1 MGAAARQAAR
11 CRRNTKGQETDRT
24 NETLADGFLRQQFL
38 PLMQAGTDLPEKRQ
52 AEQGFY
58 SSLPHLPVNG
68 LAAMA
73 THKNKPFPYNILLS
87 FWQLRQRLA
96 YENSEHLFICQK
108 RNGKIALATKRRYDM
123 GSTLYFIPVIP
134 VFKLMQD
141 KANRRSADLLLSV
154 FAYLYHVAGV
164 PFYRDCDAT
173 LSSYYDMLSE
183 WLTDDRESYEQEEWN
198 SCMADIHKATFI
210 GDVMHRKIYNQVH
223 LEQFANRLKSFRAA
237 TDFQLQCL
245 RLAEGFFNLWQSCPD
260 RCIFDHVQLE
270 DEAGYDQGCIRADQC
285 ISFVADTEGW
295 LHEQLVDMLNTDF
308 NECPFMETPAITQI
322 HDGTLRDPTE
332 TLDFEYGIFELID
345 DLCTLLYEQL

>member
-1 MGAAARQAAR
+1 
-11 CRRNTKGQETDRT
+11 
-24 NETLADGFLRQQFL
+24 
-38 PLMQAGTDLPEKRQ
+38 MQAGTDLPEKRQ

-58 SSLPHLPVNG
+58 SSLPHLPVKG
-68 LAAMA
+68 LAALD

-96 YENSEHLFICQK
+96 YENSEHVFICQK
-108 RNGKIALATKRRYDM
+108 ENGEIALATRKSYDI
-123 GSTLYFIPVIP
+123 GNTLYFIPVIP
-134 VFKLMQD
+134 LYKLTQD
-141 KANRRSADLLLSV
+141 KANKSSADLLLSV

-164 PFYRDCDAT
+164 PFYRDSDAT
-173 LSSYYDMLSE
+173 LCSYYDMLSE

-210 GDVMHRKIYNQVH
+210 GNVVHRKLYNQVH
-223 LEQFANRLKSFRAA
+223 LRQFANRLKSFRAA
-237 TDFQLQCL
+237 TDYQLQCL
-245 RLAEGFFNLWQSCPD
+245 RLAEGFFNLWQSYPD

-308 NECPFMETPAITQI
+308 NECPYMETPTITEI
-322 HDGTLRDPTE
+322 HDGTLPDPTE
-332 TLDFEYGIFELID
+332 TLDFEYRIFELID